1 MPRDSLIAVFAF
13 AIAVSVG
20 AVISPGPVT
29 AAVLSES
36 PRSGWRVGP
45 IVTVG
50 HALVELIMVVLI
62 AIGFS
67 SGLATPGVQRAI
79 AFGGGLLLIFIGV
92 SYLISAGRGSMRL
105 PQSSGQHSP
114 RSTRALFSLGVLTT
128 LSNPFWY
135 AWWVTIAAG
144 YLAEARALGMAALGV
159 FYLGHISTDFGWN
172 SLLSSITA
180 AGRRWLTPRRYRALL
195 MLTGVAMAYFGL
207 AFLRSAFP
215 A

>member
-1 MPRDSLIAVFAF
+1 VPSDSLIAVFVF
-13 AIAVSVG
+13 AVAVSVG

-36 PRSGWRVGP
+36 PRYGWRVGP
-45 IVTVG
+45 LVTIG
-50 HALVELIMVVLI
+50 HALLELIMVVLI

-67 SGLATPGVQRAI
+67 SGLATPGIQRGI
-79 AFGGGLLLIFIGV
+79 AFGGGLLLIYIGGN
-92 SYLISAGRGSMRL
+92 YLISAGRGSMRL
-105 PQSSGQHSP
+105 PQSSAQHSP
-114 RSTRALFSLGVLTT
+114 RATRALFRLGVLTT
-128 LSNPFWY
+128 LANPFWY
-135 AWWVTIAAG
+135 AWWITVAAG
-144 YLAEARALGMAALGV
+144 YLAEARALGTAALGV

>member
-1 MPRDSLIAVFAF
+1 MPGDSLIAVFVF

-36 PRSGWRVGP
+36 PRYGWRVGP
-45 IVTVG
+45 IVTIG
-50 HALVELIMVVLI
+50 HALLELIMVLLI

-67 SGLATPGVQRAI
+67 SGLATPGIQRGI
-79 AFGGGLLLIFIGV
+79 AFGGGSLLIFIGV

-105 PQSSGQHSP
+105 PQASGQQSP
-114 RSTRALFSLGVLTT
+114 RSIRALFSLGVLTT

-135 AWWVTIAAG
+135 AWWVTVAAG
-144 YLAEARALGMAALGV
+144 YLAEVRALGMAALGA

-180 AGRRWLTPRRYRALL
+180 AGRRWLTPGRYRALL
-195 MLTGVAMAYFGL
+195 GLTGVAMAYFGL